1 MLLKLLYRVLIGAA
15 EPEPVAAPLGPGV
28 VSRFSMVPVLDAPAD
43 APDAPGLVPVIL
55 LLLLLVEVA
64 EAAEVPLEVVGPLLW
79 LLVLS
84 FLRPDK
90 ISLELEK
97 NKKNKIIVM
106 IASKIS

>member
-15 EPEPVAAPLGPGV
+15 DPEPVAAPLGPGV
-28 VSRFSMVPVLDAPAD
+28 VSRFSMVPVLEAPTD
-43 APDAPGLVPVIL
+43 APDAPVMVPVIL

-97 NKKNKIIVM
+97 RRKFRLL
-106 IASKIS
+106 S

>member
-1 MLLKLLYRVLIGAA
+1 MLKLLYRVLIGAA

-28 VSRFSMVPVLDAPAD
+28 VSRFSMVPVLEAPTD
-43 APDAPGLVPVIL
+43 APDAPGLVIL

-97 NKKNKIIVM
+97 KKKI
-106 IASKIS
+106 